1 MPHGMFGLGWGE
13 VVSIVTLGTVIAT
26 YVKTS
31 VSRTAHESSRK
42 DLDDLNNKLVDFK
55 LSVGEL
61 SSLLKQFNKDLSNL
75 TKRVNRNVDE
85 IDKMKIKLAKLE
97 EKIGVND
104 NDNDN

>member
-1 MPHGMFGLGWGE
+1 MFGLGWGE
-13 VVSIVTLGTVIAT
+13 VVSIITLGTVVAT
-26 YVKTS
+26 YFKTS

-75 TKRVNRNVDE
+75 TKRVNRHGDE
-85 IDKMKIKLAKLE
+85 IDKLKIKLAKIE
-97 EKIGVND
+97 EKVGVND

>member
-13 VVSIVTLGTVIAT
+13 VVSIITLGTVVAT
-26 YVKTS
+26 YFKTS

-75 TKRVNRNVDE
+75 TKRVNRHGDE
-85 IDKMKIKLAKLE
+85 IDKLKIKLAKIE
-97 EKIGVND
+97 EKVGVND

>member
-1 MPHGMFGLGWGE
+1 MPHGMLGLGWGE

-61 SSLLKQFNKDLSNL
+61 ANLLKQFNKDLDKL
-75 TKRVNRNVDE
+75 TKRVDRHGDE
-85 IDKMKIKLAKLE
+85 IDAIKIDVAQIKERLG
-97 EKIGVND
+97 IND
-104 NDNDN
+104 EQRK